1 MSVSFSLML
10 VLVAACGA
18 AAWIFNQLV
27 RDRNQVTAAWADIDV
42 QLQKRHDLVPPLVE
56 SARGYVKHEAELLE
70 RLARERAES
79 RSTQAVAAKS
89 EVERRLGDDLS
100 RLIALA
106 EDYPQLRASENF
118 AQLSSELVKVEDD
131 LQYAR
136 RFYNGSVRQL
146 NTRIQVFPH
155 VLIARSFGFREAEHF
170 DAVESARINPEV
182 KL

>member
-1 MSVSFSLML
+1 MSASFSLLM
-10 VLVAACGA
+10 VVVVACGA
-18 AAWIFNQLV
+18 LIWIFNQLV
-27 RDRNQVTAAWADIDV
+27 HDRNQVAAAWSDIDV
-42 QLQKRHDLVPPLVE
+42 QLQKRHDLVPPLVDIV
-56 SARGYVKHEAELLE
+56 RGYARHESELFE
-70 RLARERAES
+70 RLARERAHS
-79 RSTQAVAAKS
+79 RSVQAIAAKGAA
-89 EVERRLGDDLS
+89 ERALADDLS

-106 EDYPQLRASENF
+106 EAYPELRASENF

-155 VLIARSFGFREAEHF
+155 VLIARTFGFREAEHF
-170 DAVESARINPEV
+170 DAGEAAKVNPEV

>member
-1 MSVSFSLML
+1 ML
-10 VLVAACGA
+10 V
-18 AAWIFNQLV
+18 WIFNQLV
-27 RDRNQVTAAWADIDV
+27 HDRNQVAAAWSDIDV

-56 SARGYVKHEAELLE
+56 SARGYMKHEAELLE
-70 RLARERAES
+70 RLARERTES
-79 RSTQAVAAKS
+79 RGTHGVSAKS
-89 EVERRLGDDLS
+89 DIERRLADDLS

-106 EDYPQLRASENF
+106 EAYPTLRASENF
-118 AQLSSELVKVEDD
+118 AQLSSELVKVEDG

-170 DAVESARINPEV
+170 DAVESAQINPEV
-182 KL
+182 RL